1 MRKKVKVIFIHSHP
15 IQYFAPLYKK
25 VSESFSS
32 ITLFCSG
39 HGLKGEKDREFGVNI
54 KWDIPVLDGYDY
66 LFLKNQSWKKGIYG
80 FWGLMNLS
88 IFPYLLKNKKSLLVV
103 NGWGYFSYIFTLLI
117 GRRLGHVVCL
127 RGENPAN
134 QEHVKKGFSAKVR
147 SWFFKN
153 ILFPSA
159 NYIFYIGQ
167 QNKQFYL
174 NYGVNPTKLIFSP
187 YSVDNK
193 RFQEEYKK
201 LAPKKNELRKELN
214 LPLDKK
220 IILFSGKYIQK
231 KRPLDLLEAFN
242 KCQRKEDAFLVFM
255 GDGNLRP
262 DMEMFVKKNNLQNV
276 QLTGFVNQSKVS
288 HYYAAADVFVMCSQ
302 EGETWGLS
310 TNEAMN
316 FKLPVILSDM
326 IGSAYD
332 LVEEGKNG
340 WRFKMGDTDG
350 LAEKINLF
358 MGLSEKELKRMGE
371 RSGELINGYS
381 YTQIIEGLEKV
392 ALNTGM

>member
-1 MRKKVKVIFIHSHP
+1 MNKKVNVIFLHSHP

-25 VSESFSS
+25 VSRSFSS
-32 ITLFCSG
+32 ITLFCSD
-39 HGLKGEKDREFGVNI
+39 HGLHGEKDREFGVNI
-54 KWDIPVLDGYDY
+54 KWDIPVLAGYDHI
-66 LFLKNQSWKKGIYG
+66 FLKNQSWKPGIYG
-80 FWGLMNLS
+80 FFGLMNLGV
-88 IFPYLLKNKKSLLVV
+88 FPYLLKNKKSLLVV

-117 GRRLGHVVCL
+117 GKRLGHVVCL

-174 NYGVNPTKLIFSP
+174 NYGVSADKLIFSP
-187 YSVDNK
+187 HSVDNE
-193 RFQEEYKK
+193 RFQLEYKNFSPQK
-201 LAPKKNELRKELN
+201 TALRKNLN

-242 KCQRKEDAFLVFM
+242 KCQQKEKAFLVFM

-262 DMEMFVKKNNLQNV
+262 EMEAFIEKNNMQNV
-276 QLTGFVNQSKVS
+276 ELTGFVNQSKVPQ
-288 HYYAAADVFVMCSQ
+288 YYAASDVFVMCSQ

-332 LVEEGKNG
+332 LVEDGKNG
-340 WRFKMGDTDG
+340 WRFKMGDTYE
-350 LAEKINLF
+350 LAEKLDLLLA
-358 MGLSEKELKRMGE
+358 LSDEELKRMGE
-371 RSGELINGYS
+371 KSGQLINGYS
-381 YTQIIEGLEKV
+381 YVQIIKGLEK
-392 ALNTGM
+392 ASELSKL